1 MKQTL
6 AKTVMSKKVINL
18 TPEDSV
24 KKAAK
29 VLVDNDISGA
39 PVVDGNGHLV
49 GLISESDLIMQD
61 VKLRFPTYIHLLDSF
76 IFLGSQRHYEETLRR
91 AAAAKVGELMRKD
104 VITAGPESDLEEI
117 ATLMADKHVGR
128 IPIIEDDKVVGII
141 TKGDIVRTL
150 SR

>member
-1 MKQTL
+1 LKQTL
-6 AKTVMSKKVINL
+6 AKTVMTKKVVTL

-39 PVVDGNGHLV
+39 PVVDSAGKLV
-49 GLISESDLIMQD
+49 GLISESDLIIQD
-61 VKLRFPTYIHLLDSF
+61 VKLKYPTYIHLLDSF

-91 AAAAKVGELMRKD
+91 AAAAKVGELMREE
-104 VITAGPESDLEEI
+104 VVTAGPATDLEEI

-128 IPIIEDDKVVGII
+128 IPIIDDDKVVGII